1 MKKGLIF
8 LGALVMFS
16 MTVTTDVAAQ
26 GKGHGKGNGHGNGHG
41 HGNEYRGNGNGHYK
55 QDKRV
60 YKSVKQSN
68 KVVVYNQKGS
78 RRGGPPSWAPAHG
91 YRMKQHVYF
100 PDYYAFYDPY
110 RNGYV
115 YWNNR
120 AWIFSAVPPP
130 YMSGVNL
137 NRARVQIISDIPLT
151 TRPERYWNRY
161 YNSYPPSGSVHVN
174 INLPIR

>member
-1 MKKGLIF
+1 MKKGLII
-8 LGALVMFS
+8 LGALMMFS
-16 MTVTTDVAAQ
+16 MAQVTDVAAQ
-26 GKGHGKGNGHGNGHG
+26 GRGHGNGHG
-41 HGNEYRGNGNGHYK
+41 NQGKGRGHDNDRDGYRGNDRGRQDKHVYK
-55 QDKRV
+55 QSRKT
-60 YKSVKQSN
+60 
-68 KVVVYNQKGS
+68 VVYRDKGY
-78 RRGGPPSWAPAHG
+78 RRGGPPAWAPAHG

-115 YWNNR
+115 YWNNS

-137 NRARVQIISDIPLT
+137 NRARVQIVSDIPLT
-151 TRPERYWNRY
+151 TRPERYWRRY
-161 YNSYPPSGSVHVN
+161 YNSYPPNGSVNIN

>member
-1 MKKGLIF
+1 MKKGLII
-8 LGALVMFS
+8 LGALMMFS
-16 MTVTTDVAAQ
+16 FTQITDVAAQ
-26 GKGHGKGNGHGNGHG
+26 GRGNGHGNGHG
-41 HGNEYRGNGNGHYK
+41 NNGRGGNGNHGKVYYK
-55 QDKRV
+55 QDKKV
-60 YKSVKQSN
+60 YKTVRKTN
-68 KVVVYNQKGS
+68 KTVVYNHNKGY
-78 RRGGPPSWAPAHG
+78 RRGGPPAWAPAHG

-115 YWNNR
+115 YWNNS

-161 YNSYPPSGSVHVN
+161 YNAYPPSGSVHIN